1 MEHCPIRNAIC
12 ISKCSWWDNKRMGC
26 SFRLISQDLRA
37 IGNLLVE
44 IVKSLQNTRAGK
56 GKRLK
61 CS

>member
-26 SFRLISQDLRA
+26 SFRLISQDLRE

-44 IVKSLQNTRAGK
+44 IVKSLRNTKERG
-56 GKRLK
+56 
-61 CS
+61 